1 MTAEAETAA
10 EVVRDRA
17 DVLIDLLGE
26 PASGLE
32 TATKK
37 LSVRV
42 RRLANHVERE
52 LRRELAAEGIEVWEF
67 EVLLALSRAPGQQL
81 TAGAL
86 LRGSQVTAGAIT
98 NRVARLEGQGWVR
111 RDIDPVDRRQ
121 VLVTLT
127 PAGQRHAD
135 KILAINTTAEQRL
148 LGQADPALIR
158 RMSEDLR
165 NLLLAI
171 EGPALDEH
179 PYEPRLVPKHKAA
192 TRNAAGQKAAGQA
205 AGQKAATRNAAGQ
218 KAAGQAARQNAAGQ
232 EAEPG

>member
-1 MTAEAETAA
+1 MTAEAETGTETGTETATGG
-10 EVVRDRA
+10 VQDRA
-17 DVLIDLLGE
+17 DVLVDLLGD
-26 PASGLE
+26 PAIGQD
-32 TATKK
+32 AAIRK
-37 LSVRV
+37 LSIRL

-67 EVLLALSRAPGQQL
+67 EVLLALRRAPGQQL
-81 TAGAL
+81 GAGAL

-98 NRVARLEGQGWVR
+98 NRVARLEKQGWVR
-111 RDIDPVDRRQ
+111 RDIDPADRRQ

-148 LGQADPALIR
+148 LGQADPPAIR

-179 PYEPRLVPKHKAA
+179 PYEPCQVPKHDKGQREA
-192 TRNAAGQKAAGQA
+192 TQ
-205 AGQKAATRNAAGQ
+205 
-218 KAAGQAARQNAAGQ
+218 
-232 EAEPG
+232 P